1 MQLLRVS
8 PLLLL
13 CASSIASTGCL
24 QSPEPASQAAVE
36 EAPKA
41 EPPAPAV
48 EPVTA
53 ATNKGLQPT
62 TEPLTA
68 EEERL
73 IAADPKTLSTDE
85 LRMRGHALRK
95 RVMLNPNSDAAQAL
109 NDARAAVLAG
119 EVDPLAPEGQV
130 TEDKGLVLQAPPHL
144 RQPPPSEPK

>member
-24 QSPEPASQAAVE
+24 EPPEPTLVE

-41 EPPAPAV
+41 DPPAPKV

-53 ATNKGLQPT
+53 ATNKGLEPT

-73 IAADPKTLSTDE
+73 IAADPKTLSPEE
-85 LRMRGHALRK
+85 LRLRGHALRK
-95 RVMLNPNSDAAQAL
+95 KVMMNPKSDAAQAL

-144 RQPPPSEPK
+144 RQPPPEPK